1 MRKKISILAAA
12 IITAAS
18 LAACGGGAAK
28 TSTSASSQDTKTEAA
43 KTEAAKT
50 EAAKTDAA
58 KTDASSEAASTTDW
72 PKSAITVNVPAK
84 AGGGTDLQVRYITT
98 AWQKTV
104 GASVAVVNFDNAQ
117 VGMETGRTAPA
128 DGYSLLANH
137 SGCLC
142 QYQTGAS
149 EINPVEDYEIVAA
162 MQYMGDQA
170 IIVAPD
176 APYNNMTEFIEYAKA
191 HPGEVSC
198 AIANGNSSHFI
209 WGQIAKATGVEF
221 KMVEAANET
230 EKLTNVAG
238 GFISAGNVTYQNA
251 VQYVEGGKVKVIG
264 MISRDGKDV
273 EEVVARGDNW
283 KTLQS
288 QGVDASWGSNI
299 YVFAP
304 KGTDA
309 ATVEAINASLQAV
322 LDDPDFI
329 AGCEAMGATPEWHTV
344 EESKKMLED
353 EQKAIVEVA
362 TSLGINVR

>member
-12 IITAAS
+12 IMTAAS
-18 LAACGGGAAK
+18 LAACGGGASN
-28 TSTSASSQDTKTEAA
+28 STTAA
-43 KTEAAKT
+43 KTDAAKTAAAKDDTAKT

-58 KTDASSEAASTTDW
+58 TDAGSAATTDW
-72 PKSAITVNVPAK
+72 PKSAITMNVPAK

-117 VGMETGRTAPA
+117 VGMETGRTAAA
-128 DGYSLLANH
+128 DGYNLLANH

-149 EINPVEDYEIVAA
+149 DINPVEEYEVVAA

-209 WGQIAKATGVEF
+209 WGQIAKAAGVEF

-230 EKLTNVAG
+230 DKLTNVAG

-264 MISRDGKDV
+264 MISRDGTDV

-288 QGVDASWGSNI
+288 QGVDASWGSNVYI
-299 YVFAP
+299 FAP

-309 ATVEAINASLQAV
+309 ATLEAINASLKPV

-329 AGCEAMGATPEWHTV
+329 KGCEAMGATPEWHSV
-344 EESKKMLED
+344 EESRKMLED
-353 EQKAIVEVA
+353 EQKIIVDVA

>member
-50 EAAKTDAA
+50 DAA
-58 KTDASSEAASTTDW
+58 KTEAASEAGSASTTDW

-344 EESKKMLED
+344 EESKQMLED

>member
-1 MRKKISILAAA
+1 MRKKISIMAAA
-12 IITAAS
+12 ILAAAS
-18 LAACGGGAAK
+18 LAACSGGSANSTTAATTAAATEAK
-28 TSTSASSQDTKTEAA
+28 TD
-43 KTEAAKT
+43 
-50 EAAKTDAA
+50 AAKTDAA
-58 KTDASSEAASTTDW
+58 KTDGASSEAAATTDW
-72 PKSAITVNVPAK
+72 PKSAITMNVPAK

-117 VGMETGRTAPA
+117 VGMETGRTAAA
-128 DGYSLLANH
+128 DGYNLLANH

-142 QYQTGAS
+142 QFQTGAS
-149 EINPVEDYEIVAA
+149 EINPVEDYEVVAA

-209 WGQIAKATGVEF
+209 WGQIAAATGVEF

-273 EEVVARGDNW
+273 DEVVARGDNW

-288 QGVDASWGSNI
+288 QGIDASWGSNVYI
-299 YVFAP
+299 FAP

-309 ATVEAINASLQAV
+309 ATVEAINASLKAV
-322 LDDPDFI
+322 LDDADFL
-329 AGCEAMGATPEWHTV
+329 AGCEAMGATPEWHSV
-344 EESKKMLED
+344 EESKQMLAQ
-353 EQKAIVEVA
+353 EQEIIVEVA
-362 TSLGINVR
+362 NSLGINAR

>member
-1 MRKKISILAAA
+1 MRKRISILAAA
-12 IITAAS
+12 LLAATALSACSGGSANSTTAA
-18 LAACGGGAAK
+18 
-28 TSTSASSQDTKTEAA
+28 KTEAA

-50 EAAKTDAA
+50 EAGKT
-58 KTDASSEAASTTDW
+58 EAASGEAAANTDW

-104 GASVAVVNFDNAQ
+104 GSSVAVVNFDNAQ
-117 VGMETGRTAPA
+117 VGMETGRTAAA
-128 DGYSLLANH
+128 DGYNLLANH

-149 EINPVEDYEIVAA
+149 EINPVTDYEVVAA

-176 APYNNMTEFIEYAKA
+176 APYNNMTEFIDYAKA

-264 MISRDGKDV
+264 MISRDGKDL

-299 YVFAP
+299 YIFAP

-309 ATVEAINASLQAV
+309 ATVEAINASLKV
-322 LDDPDFI
+322 VVDDPDFL
-329 AGCEAMGATPEWHTV
+329 AGCEAMGATPEWHSV
-344 EESKKMLED
+344 EESKQMLED

-362 TSLGINVR
+362 GALGINVR